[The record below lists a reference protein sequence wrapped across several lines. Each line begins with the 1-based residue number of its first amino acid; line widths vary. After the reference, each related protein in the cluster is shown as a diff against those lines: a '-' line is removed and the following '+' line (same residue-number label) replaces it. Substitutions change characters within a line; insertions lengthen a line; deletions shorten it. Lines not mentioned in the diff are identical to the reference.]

1 MTQHKKIVLVDD
13 DITNLTVGKNTLSDD
28 YDILTIPSGKKLLQL
43 LDMIHPD
50 LILLDIN
57 MPDMDGYEVIQ
68 RLKQNDKTADIPVI
82 FLTAKSDVD
91 SELRGFTLGAIDY
104 ISKPFSPPIL
114 RKRIETQLLVQKQQ
128 GELKRYNDNLQDI
141 VREKT
146 KTVVELQNAVLCTV
160 AELVECRDDITG
172 GHITRTQNY
181 LKILLDETVRQK
193 IYSEE
198 VAQCQESEFLLLSA
212 QLHDVGKIM
221 VPDVILKKPG
231 ALTPEEFEMI
241 KLHPVWGADII
252 EMIGQKTREK
262 DFLLNARIF
271 ALYHHE
277 KWNGTGYPS
286 KLSGDK
292 IPLLGRMMAI
302 ADVYDALVTKRPYKP
317 PLEHEQARKIILEGN
332 GSHFDP
338 LLVGVFAAVA
348 HQFAV
353 AATAQADNGLQSTP
367 VS

>member
-1 MTQHKKIVLVDD
+1 MTRHKKIVLVDD

-43 LDMIHPD
+43 LDMVHPD

-68 RLKQNDKTADIPVI
+68 HLKQNNKTADIPVI

-114 RKRIETQLLVQKQQ
+114 RKRIETHLLVQKQQ
-128 GELKRYNDNLQDI
+128 DELKRYNDNLQDI

-181 LKILLDETVRQK
+181 LEILLDETIRQK
-193 IYSEE
+193 IYFDE
-198 VAQCQESEFLLLSA
+198 VSQCRESEFLLLSA

-221 VPDVILKKPG
+221 VPDVILNKPG
-231 ALTPEEFEMI
+231 KLTPEEFELI
-241 KLHPVWGADII
+241 KRHPIWGADII
-252 EMIGQKTREK
+252 EMIGRKTREK

-286 KLSGDK
+286 RLSGK
-292 IPLLGRMMAI
+292 EIPLLGRLMAI
-302 ADVYDALVTKRPYKP
+302 ADVYDALVSKRPYKQ
-317 PLEHEQARKIILEGN
+317 PLEHEQARKIILEGS
-332 GSHFDP
+332 GAHFDP
-338 LLVGVFAAVA
+338 LLVDVFTAVA

-353 AATAQADNGLQSTP
+353 AATALADSEG
-367 VS
+367 